1 MFTSSII
8 IKCVKK
14 DLENTFKKKR
24 RISLQE
30 FVTCKSPAL
39 FRATW
44 DPGAPTTMPE
54 LPRKSVKLWE
64 LFQKFQ
70 EFQVD
75 ALENYG
81 KLSRHLHL
89 HFHFHIAVIRINDRG
104 TLLTVIGMR
113 NALEG
118 LQPWCVMAGPL

>member
-14 DLENTFKKKR
+14 DLENTFKKKKR

-89 HFHFHIAVIRINDRG
+89 HFHIAVIRINDRG